1 MAGFLVEEREPKT
14 ASPVEHKERTVI
26 YWQYLFSELRR
37 RKARSLLTAMGL
49 GVGVALVV
57 IVSAL
62 SNGLDDA
69 QSEVLE
75 PLTGVGTEMTVT
87 RTIDPGDSGGDLSD
101 EERDQLRDEN
111 RPGRVGFD
119 NLGDPGEKFTREEFM
134 AGTNL
139 SFDDAELASVAKIDG
154 VEQASAGLNVQLT
167 TITGTVPEQT
177 ASGSGAMGGPPAGGG
192 GPESIDFAS
201 ISVTGVDQA
210 AGELG
215 PIKADQI
222 TDGEF
227 FGSGDDKQAIVS
239 AAYAEQESL
248 KVGENVE
255 LKDHEF
261 KVVGIVSAPL
271 GGTASD
277 VYIKLDQLQKIAGMG
292 GRVNAIYARAAD
304 ADSVATAASA
314 IEKQIDSATVTTSQ
328 TLAERVGGSVV
339 DARKLADKLG
349 FALVIAALISSV
361 LVAVLLTLSAVAK
374 RTRELGTLKAIG
386 WSGGRVVRQV
396 GAESIAQG
404 ALGGLIGI
412 ALGALGALAVSAAGI
427 TMQAS
432 VSSASA
438 ASGAGGGGGMF
449 GPGGPLGGAADAV
462 VSGSESVTV
471 GAPLD
476 PMLIAVA
483 FALAVLGGA
492 VAGAAGGMRTA
503 RLRPAEALRNA
514 D

>member
-1 MAGFLVEEREPKT
+1 M
-14 ASPVEHKERTVI
+14 I

-101 EERDQLRDEN
+101 EESEQLRSEN

-154 VEQASAGLNVQLT
+154 VEQASAGLDVQLT

-215 PIKADQI
+215 PIKADQM

-239 AAYAEQESL
+239 AAYAEQEGL
-248 KVGENVE
+248 KVGETVE

-304 ADSVATAASA
+304 TDSVATAASA